1 MQPIVLPSKQD
12 QPSRILR
19 VASVVARSIGAVF
32 LLLVAVGM
40 VRLWLEER
48 DLDRN
53 AVAIPGRVVAAVYR
67 EPTCPDCSHHADLEI
82 RATTEGGV
90 VATRFQDVV
99 VARIQW
105 IEPGET
111 LWVLWDPRTPQDLV
125 LKTRRYGIANL
136 VGAAGA
142 ALFGAALAWTLVPRR
157 RRRRPRARTP
167 LVGDHDPMPSQ
178 VRRRPRDPRATPW
191 T

>member
-1 MQPIVLPSKQD
+1 MQPIVLPSKQGP
-12 QPSRILR
+12 PSRILR
-19 VASVVARSIGAVF
+19 IASVVARSVGAVF
-32 LLLVAVGM
+32 LLLLAVGT
-40 VRLWLEER
+40 VEVWLEER
-48 DLDRN
+48 DLDRY
-53 AVAIPGRVVAAVYR
+53 AVAIPGRVVAAEYR
-67 EPTCPDCSHHADLEI
+67 EPTCRDCSHHADLEV

-111 LWVLWDPRTPQDLV
+111 LWVLWDPRAPQDLV
-125 LKTRRYGIANL
+125 LKTQRYGILNL

-142 ALFGAALAWTLVPRR
+142 ALFGAALAWTPVPRR
-157 RRRRPRARTP
+157 RRRRPQVRTP
-167 LVGDHDPMPSQ
+167 LVGEHVSMPSR
-178 VRRRPRDPRATPW
+178 VRRRPRDQRATPW